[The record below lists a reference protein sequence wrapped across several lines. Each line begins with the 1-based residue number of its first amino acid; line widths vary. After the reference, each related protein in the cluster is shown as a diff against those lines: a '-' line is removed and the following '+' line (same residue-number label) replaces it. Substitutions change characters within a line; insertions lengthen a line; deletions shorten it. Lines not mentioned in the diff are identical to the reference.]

1 MPKLNKSKI
10 LGFLLFLSCFF
21 SYTWINSYFI
31 SSRNVDYSKYYGYIN
46 YFTGIDVD
54 IDYGQGVIYYFLIAR
69 RLLSK
74 IDSVNFS
81 NSEFVLNSS
90 VHEINFL
97 LFLIGLVGFF
107 VFLKFK
113 NYKTE
118 TILASLIFLVYFPQT
133 IYLRAVMK
141 PEILAFAFIP
151 WVLLN
156 IEKYILDHKIQNL
169 LFAIPFLS
177 LIINSKGSVA
187 GMLIVYL
194 IFSYFEILKKITLKK
209 FIIILISSLAVLG
222 ILQFENYTIT
232 GNTLFERPYDPEYD
246 FKADPK
252 ILINAN
258 IYEAIRFPFFKL
270 NDVGIT
276 YHSDSVINPLLLDTF
291 GDYFNQLFD
300 SDDHYFLKNRK
311 ELFVKNIENSFIES
325 RQISYDGLLSDIL
338 IWRLDHVRKMV
349 SFIFSIIF
357 YLSII
362 FFGIKDK
369 KNRKFFFA
377 PFIGIIIL
385 YINSLGF
392 PSNNFNPIKGDTFKS
407 FYFSFLLSVAILFI
421 GLKIFKKINYKTLLF
436 LTLYVMSIFFISGH
450 PKQNDQ
456 LFSEYLVVTNQYSPF
471 CEINNYIIYE
481 NDLLKFLFKSGN
493 INNLK
498 SDCDEKKLGTNKNR
512 ASYDNSYAVDCIGS
526 KKEILNNHGENRSL
540 IPNSSE
546 CRIYALEQVKE
557 NNSLIVP
564 KVPFFSISLLL
575 YCIFYILYEVRLTT
589 QRLQD

>member
-81 NSEFVLNSS
+81 NSEFVLNSA

-187 GMLIVYL
+187 GMLIIYL
-194 IFSYFEILKKITLKK
+194 IFHILK
-209 FIIILISSLAVLG
+209 
-222 ILQFENYTIT
+222 
-232 GNTLFERPYDPEYD
+232 
-246 FKADPK
+246 
-252 ILINAN
+252 
-258 IYEAIRFPFFKL
+258 
-270 NDVGIT
+270 
-276 YHSDSVINPLLLDTF
+276 
-291 GDYFNQLFD
+291 
-300 SDDHYFLKNRK
+300 
-311 ELFVKNIENSFIES
+311 
-325 RQISYDGLLSDIL
+325 
-338 IWRLDHVRKMV
+338 
-349 SFIFSIIF
+349 
-357 YLSII
+357 
-362 FFGIKDK
+362 
-369 KNRKFFFA
+369 
-377 PFIGIIIL
+377 
-385 YINSLGF
+385 
-392 PSNNFNPIKGDTFKS
+392 
-407 FYFSFLLSVAILFI
+407 
-421 GLKIFKKINYKTLLF
+421 
-436 LTLYVMSIFFISGH
+436 
-450 PKQNDQ
+450 
-456 LFSEYLVVTNQYSPF
+456 
-471 CEINNYIIYE
+471 
-481 NDLLKFLFKSGN
+481 
-493 INNLK
+493 
-498 SDCDEKKLGTNKNR
+498 
-512 ASYDNSYAVDCIGS
+512 
-526 KKEILNNHGENRSL
+526 
-540 IPNSSE
+540 
-546 CRIYALEQVKE
+546 
-557 NNSLIVP
+557 
-564 KVPFFSISLLL
+564 
-575 YCIFYILYEVRLTT
+575 
-589 QRLQD
+589 